1 MNRLRTGEDG
11 VKKTGISLWNQQAPV
26 ERKASRSRS
35 KGRTPNKPLSRE
47 RVQITQ
53 HYNTGS
59 NYVVHP
65 ITIISSKGVGQ
76 RSPYIPRQGQT
87 TQGEKKPSEQ
97 KANLYGYQDKKY
109 Y

>member
-1 MNRLRTGEDG
+1 MNRLRMGEDG

-47 RVQITQ
+47 RVQISQ
-53 HYNTGS
+53 HQNTGS

-76 RSPYIPRQGQT
+76 RSPFITRQTQA
-87 TQGEKKPSEQ
+87 QGEKKPSEQ
-97 KANLYGYQDKKY
+97 KTNQYGYQDKKY